1 MAEMLRWLVRF
12 ARRVV
17 QAFRRAR
24 SDGAPTG
31 IAERTDA
38 LPTPE
43 RYPFVLE
50 RVKAYRDE
58 MLSYEIGLERYR
70 RNASR
75 GALMKALALGN
86 ELPEVRSDAGVV
98 PQFRRV
104 GLGSTAAST
113 SGTRQYRRTGA
124 PGSRRRER
132 ANSPSGTRVRPMGC
146 RRSQMPVRPD
156 YGSGRANLTSEWLS
170 RASSSP
176 R

>member
-75 GALMKALALGN
+75 EALMKALALGN
-86 ELPEVRSDAGVV
+86 ELPEVRSMPVLYLNSDEWVWDQHQLRQAVRDSVEELGLLV
-98 PQFRRV
+98 PEDVNEPTAQAARACDQW
-104 GLGSTAAST
+104 AASEAK
-113 SGTRQYRRTGA
+113 RRF
-124 PGSRRRER
+124 RKVLR
-132 ANSPSGTRVRPMGC
+132 
-146 RRSQMPVRPD
+146 
-156 YGSGRANLTSEWLS
+156 L
-170 RASSSP
+170 
-176 R
+176 